1 MWFLTKKG
9 FISLVQCPQEAAGDK
24 LLVQGR
30 CREEIDAFVALL
42 DQAAGEA
49 HEVQHVGDAASPFVV
64 VARKDV
70 VAQAVARLV
79 TEIDYTEFV
88 RTVNFDFGADPAFL
102 LWVSPGGL
110 QIGRVKPE

>member
-1 MWFLTKKG
+1 LA
-9 FISLVQCPQEAAGDK
+9 QHPQESDGDK

-49 HEVQHVGDAASPFVV
+49 HEVQHVGDAASPFMV
-64 VARKDV
+64 VARKSV
-70 VAQAVARLV
+70 LAQVVARLV
-79 TEIDYTEFV
+79 MDIDYTEFV
-88 RTVNFDFGADPAFL
+88 RTVHFDFGADPAFL
-102 LWVSPGGL
+102 LWVTPGGL

>member
-1 MWFLTKKG
+1 MWLLTKTG
-9 FISLVQCPQEAAGDK
+9 FVNLVQHPQQADGDK
-24 LLVQGR
+24 LLVQAR

-49 HEVQHVGDAASPFVV
+49 HEVQHVSDASYPFTV

-70 VAQAVARLV
+70 VAQVVARLV

-88 RTVNFDFGADPAFL
+88 RTVHFDFGADPAFL

-110 QIGRVKPE
+110 QVGRVKPE